1 MRFFFY
7 GTLMADSDN
16 PVAKF
21 VHGKLRALG
30 PAQVRGVLHGVP
42 DPDGWYPALLPGEG
56 IAKGLLYEAGDSF
69 TAADLARLDAY
80 EDYDPA
86 RPGTSL
92 YIREPLVVTGPDGA
106 DGLAEAYRFAQP
118 LPAGSRPIV
127 HGDFRRWL
135 AEQDV
140 RPFAGGRPDS

>member
-7 GTLMADSDN
+7 GTLMAGSGN

-21 VHGKLRALG
+21 VHGKLRVLG
-30 PAQVRGVLHGVP
+30 PAQTRGVLYGVP
-42 DPDGWYPALLPGEG
+42 DPDEWYPALLPGEG
-56 IAKGLLYEAGDSF
+56 IAQGMLYEACDSF
-69 TAADLARLDAY
+69 TAADLARLDAF

-86 RPGTSL
+86 RPQTSL
-92 YIREPLVVTGPDGA
+92 YIREALVVTGA
-106 DGLAEAYRFAQP
+106 DGVEDLAETYRFAGP
-118 LPAGSRPIV
+118 LPAGSHPIV

-140 RPFAGGRPDS
+140 RPFAGGRSDL